1 MISGTN
7 LVSGAKS
14 EYTYNGLLARVKKTS
29 GTAVSSYM
37 PDYLGGIQN
46 DLVTQIS
53 GVGTVN
59 AVYGQGYGRVSQRFM
74 PQAGTETADTYF
86 QHDLYGSTLFAAD
99 AQGVIK
105 HHAAHD
111 IWGMPKAVC
120 DDTGIASGLRFTTY
134 DYDSVLGKH
143 FAHARM
149 YDPAQGRMLGLDP
162 VKRGLNGYAYCDN
175 DPANQT
181 DPTGEVANVIIG
193 GIAGAVIG
201 GAFGFAGSALSQM
214 AEGHGFNA
222 RKAWGAA
229 ANGAIVGAARGAL
242 IGSGAGIP
250 LAFGVNF
257 AAGMAGSLAEQKISG
272 ARMAPVRAAVDGAFN
287 AVGGRLYGTSPLKNV
302 RNAFMRG
309 ALEGAVK
316 GGAYNIADVLD
327 NRLRNAYNARKR
339 QKLRTTRKRNT
350 WKKKNKNP
358 WNSRNPR
365 PTGSRSPQ
373 SHCGRPKP
381 LKGIRNPKR
390 RSNRNRIYRTRHILP
405 DDRFRFRSFVR
416 DVVAGAVMGGLSSAA
431 FYGAGKA
438 VEALKRINRKSDKK
452 SSDLLLDLNLQYFS
466 QKNSNNYAK
475 LRNTKNIRYSQKSI
489 NPYFDNG
496 CNVNELIAYLKADP
510 FYAKKVDPIRLVK
523 FKNLPTDVQKKLK
536 LQGASSFTVF
546 SLDNRRL
553 YAAKMAGVKVNS
565 RWATQQDL
573 DNINLIRRF
582 STTTVGKTI
591 QVR

>member
-1 MISGTN
+1 M
-7 LVSGAKS
+7 
-14 EYTYNGLLARVKKTS
+14 E
-29 GTAVSSYM
+29 
-37 PDYLGGIQN
+37 
-46 DLVTQIS
+46 
-53 GVGTVN
+53 
-59 AVYGQGYGRVSQRFM
+59 
-74 PQAGTETADTYF
+74 
-86 QHDLYGSTLFAAD
+86 
-99 AQGVIK
+99 
-105 HHAAHD
+105 
-111 IWGMPKAVC
+111 
-120 DDTGIASGLRFTTY
+120 
-134 DYDSVLGKH
+134 
-143 FAHARM
+143 
-149 YDPAQGRMLGLDP
+149 
-162 VKRGLNGYAYCDN
+162 
-175 DPANQT
+175 
-181 DPTGEVANVIIG
+181 
-193 GIAGAVIG
+193 AVIG

-250 LAFGVNF
+250 LAFGVDF

-272 ARMAPVRAAVDGAFN
+272 ARIAPVRAAVDGAFN
-287 AVGGRLYGTSPLKNV
+287 AAGGRLYGTSPLKNV
-302 RNAFMRG
+302 KNAFIRG

-339 QKLRTTRKRNT
+339 QKLRTTRRRNT
-350 WKKKNKNP
+350 WNKKNKNP

-373 SHCGRPKP
+373 SHCGKPKP
-381 LKGIRNPKR
+381 LKGMRNPKR
-390 RSNRNRIYRTRHILP
+390 RRSSRDRRDRAYHALP
-405 DDRFRFRSFVR
+405 NDRFRIRSFVR

-466 QKNSNNYAK
+466 QKSSNNYAK

-536 LQGASSFTVF
+536 LQEASSFTVF